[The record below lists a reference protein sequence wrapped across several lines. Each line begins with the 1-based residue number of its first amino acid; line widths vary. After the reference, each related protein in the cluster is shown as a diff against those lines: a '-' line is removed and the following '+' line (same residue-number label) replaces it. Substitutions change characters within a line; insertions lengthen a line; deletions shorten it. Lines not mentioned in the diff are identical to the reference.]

1 MAGGR
6 PASAGW
12 AEAPP
17 VVVGRVA
24 GGRPTAAGRVVGALK
39 SQSLPCM
46 DPRAGR
52 RRKRTH
58 QSQRPAFQ
66 ARPPGVGRSYRTQ
79 APEPAAWE
87 GRQAFSLYALCKV
100 APNTGQLVEQVG
112 GSTGAN
118 WSSTSRVHVDTSCKA
133 SAAPDRCTRLTRNP
147 CFFRDRSDHNSAWSA
162 STLFLRLRAETQEWL
177 RA

>member
-1 MAGGR
+1 MWPVAGPQLQAGSL
-6 PASAGW
+6 ALSNLNLFHAWTLELVVEESARIKVRDLLFRHDPQAWEGVT
-12 AEAPP
+12 AHRLQNLLR
-17 VVVGRVA
+17 GRVA
-24 GGRPTAAGRVVGALK
+24 KLSA
-39 SQSLPCM
+39 CM
-46 DPRAGR
+46 
-52 RRKRTH
+52 
-58 QSQRPAFQ
+58 
-66 ARPPGVGRSYRTQ
+66 RSANTSNDQ
-79 APEPAAWE
+79 TN
-87 GRQAFSLYALCKV
+87 F

-112 GSTGAN
+112 GSTRAN